1 MSIAIINATISG
13 TCVVGGTTTLT
24 GALTS
29 GSSLNAQGITST
41 TLNLTNNLV
50 QSGTG
55 NLASGTGGISCN
67 GNLVVS
73 GNTIINSNCNV
84 LGNIN
89 LSRDLVAGAT
99 TITNTSLGFISGLT
113 SNAQTQITGIIPT
126 LLGQTNAWTGL
137 NTYNTNIPT
146 TTISATTAN
155 QLCNKTYVDTAD
167 TTSITNLKTATNT
180 WTGVN
185 TWTTSVN
192 VFNVL
197 PTTVV
202 TATTSTQLTNKST
215 VDGLITTNNTTLTNA
230 NNSWNGVN
238 SFFSTINVNGS
249 SFFTSQLPQSSL
261 VPSTGAQLT
270 NKTYVDASFTTLR
283 GATNSWTGV
292 NTFNNNVVL
301 PTATYLSDAGLFL
314 RGVGDVNHKLQY
326 NVTSDGPALQGL
338 SGGRLGIVA
347 NPTILTWN
355 STTIDMNV
363 RTSFNNEIR
372 MNTNPLYLKSVGD
385 NNHFLQYTGAPYDG
399 PALQGAG
406 GGKIGTVAKT
416 DILTWT
422 SSAGINTVNVSG
434 NTNLTGNVNI
444 LPYAPATILSAYTLN
459 CNAVTC
465 LGQIVAGGVG
475 IVTAKLQCSNNG
487 TGILGL
493 QCGTYTA
500 VTDANQTVTFPN
512 AFLGANPP
520 IVFLQPKYANAVSGT
535 AYVITTS
542 LTNFT
547 YRFFFD
553 GSVNSESAVVM
564 YWHAYQI

>member
-1 MSIAIINATISG
+1 MSIAIVNATISG
-13 TCVVGGTTTLT
+13 TLVVGGTSTLT

-29 GSSLNAQGITST
+29 GSTLNAQGITST

-67 GNLVVS
+67 ANLVVS
-73 GNTIINSNCNV
+73 GNTIINSNCNI

-89 LSRDLVAGAT
+89 LTRDLVAGAT
-99 TITNTSLGFISGLT
+99 TITNTQLGFISGLT
-113 SNAQTQITGIIPT
+113 SNAQTQISAIIPT
-126 LLGQTNAWTGL
+126 LIGQTNAWTGL
-137 NTYNTNIPT
+137 NTYNTTIPT

-155 QLCNKTYVDTAD
+155 QLCNKTYTDATA
-167 TTSITNLKTATNT
+167 TTAGTTATTNLKGATNT

-185 TWTTSVN
+185 T
-192 VFNVL
+192 
-197 PTTVV
+197 
-202 TATTSTQLTNKST
+202 
-215 VDGLITTNNTTLTNA
+215 
-230 NNSWNGVN
+230 
-238 SFFSTINVNGS
+238 
-249 SFFTSQLPQSSL
+249 
-261 VPSTGAQLT
+261 
-270 NKTYVDASFTTLR
+270 Y
-283 GATNSWTGV
+283 
-292 NTFNNNVVL
+292 NNNVIL

-314 RGVGDVNHKLQY
+314 RNVGDTNHKLQY

-338 SGGRLGIVA
+338 GGGRLGIA
-347 NPTILTWN
+347 GNPTILTW
-355 STTIDMNV
+355 SGTTIDMNV

-372 MNTNPLYLKSVGD
+372 MNVNPLYLKSVGD
-385 NNHFLQYTGAPYDG
+385 NNHLLQYTGAPYDG
-399 PALQGAG
+399 VALQGG
-406 GGKIGTVAKT
+406 SGGKIGTVAKT
-416 DILTWT
+416 DMINWT
-422 SSAGINTVNVSG
+422 SSAGINTVNVSA

-444 LPYAPATILSAYTLN
+444 LPYTSNTTLSAYTVN
-459 CNAVTC
+459 CNAITS

-512 AFLGANPP
+512 AFLGSNPP
-520 IVFLQPKYANAVSGT
+520 LVFLQPKYANAVTGT
-535 AYVITTS
+535 AYVISTS

-564 YWHAYQI
+564 YWSAYQI

>member
-13 TCVVGGTTTLT
+13 TLVVGGTSTLT

-29 GSSLNAQGITST
+29 GSTLNAQGITST

-50 QSGTG
+50 QTGTG

-67 GNLVVS
+67 ANLVVS

-99 TITNTSLGFISGLT
+99 TITNTQLGFISGLT
-113 SNAQTQITGIIPT
+113 SNAQTQITAVIPT
-126 LLGQTNAWTGL
+126 LLAQTNAWTAL
-137 NTYNTNIPT
+137 NTYNTVIPT

-155 QLCNKTYVDTAD
+155 QFCNKTYTDTAD
-167 TTSITNLKTATNT
+167 TTTITNLRAGANT
-180 WTGVN
+180 WTGIN
-185 TWTTSVN
+185 TYNTSVN

-197 PTTVV
+197 PTSSVN
-202 TATTSTQLTNKST
+202 ATTTQQLTNKST
-215 VDGLITTNNTTLTNA
+215 VDSLITTNNTLLFGS
-230 NNSWNGVN
+230 NNSWNGTTTFGGSVN
-238 SFFSTINVNGS
+238 FNTTSFFNTLPPQ
-249 SFFTSQLPQSSL
+249 TSILP
-261 VPSTGAQLT
+261 TTNTMCT
-270 NKTYVDASFTTLR
+270 NKLYVDASFTTLR

-301 PTATYLSDAGLFL
+301 PTATYLVDSALFL

-338 SGGRLGIVA
+338 SGGRLGITT

-372 MNTNPLYLKSVGD
+372 MNSNPFYLKSVGD
-385 NNHFLQYTGAPYDG
+385 NNHVLRYEGVVDG
-399 PALQGAG
+399 PSLIGALG
-406 GGKIGTVAKT
+406 GRLGTIVKN
-416 DILTWT
+416 DILTWNT
-422 SSAGINTVNVSG
+422 TAGINSVNVSG

-444 LPYAPATILSAYTLN
+444 LPYAPATILSAHTLN
-459 CNAVTC
+459 CQAITS

-493 QCGTYTA
+493 QCGSYQASTN
-500 VTDANQTVTFPN
+500 ANQVVAFPN
-512 AFLGANPP
+512 TFLGSNNP
-520 IVFLQPKYANAVSGT
+520 IVFLQPVYASATTGT
-535 AYVITTS
+535 AYVISTS
-542 LTNFT
+542 LTSFT

-553 GSVNSESAVVM
+553 GSVNSESAVLM
-564 YWHAYQI
+564 YWHAYQV

>member
-1 MSIAIINATISG
+1 MSIAIVNATISG
-13 TCVVGGTTTLT
+13 TLVVGGTSTLT

-29 GSSLNAQGITST
+29 GSTLNAQGITST

-55 NLASGTGGISCN
+55 NLASGTGGIRCN
-67 GNLVVS
+67 ANLVVS

-89 LSRDLVAGAT
+89 LTRDLVAGSI
-99 TITNTSLGFISGLT
+99 TITNTQLGYASGAT
-113 SNAQTQITGIIPT
+113 SNIQTQITNTVPT
-126 LLGQTNAWTGL
+126 LLSQTNAWTGL

-155 QLCNKTYVDTAD
+155 QLCNKTYTDLTA
-167 TTSITNLKTATNT
+167 TTAGTTATTALKGATNT
-180 WTGVN
+180 
-185 TWTTSVN
+185 
-192 VFNVL
+192 
-197 PTTVV
+197 
-202 TATTSTQLTNKST
+202 
-215 VDGLITTNNTTLTNA
+215 
-230 NNSWNGVN
+230 
-238 SFFSTINVNGS
+238 
-249 SFFTSQLPQSSL
+249 
-261 VPSTGAQLT
+261 
-270 NKTYVDASFTTLR
+270 
-283 GATNSWTGV
+283 WTGV

-301 PTATYLSDAGLFL
+301 PTATYLSDAGLFI

-338 SGGRLGIVA
+338 SGGRLGITA

-355 STTIDMNV
+355 STTIDMNN
-363 RTSFNNEIR
+363 RASFNNEIR
-372 MNTNPLYLKSVGD
+372 MNTNPFYLKSVGD
-385 NNHFLQYTGAPYDG
+385 NNHVLKYESVVDG
-399 PALQGAG
+399 PSLIGALG
-406 GGKIGTVAKT
+406 GRLGTITKN
-416 DILTWT
+416 DILTWNT
-422 SSAGINTVNVSG
+422 TAGVNSVNVSG

-444 LPYAPATILSAYTLN
+444 LPYAPATILSAHTLN
-459 CNAVTC
+459 CQAITS

-493 QCGTYTA
+493 QCGSFQA
-500 VTDANQTVTFPN
+500 STDANQTVTFPN
-512 AFLGANPP
+512 AFLGVNNP
-520 IVFLQPKYANAVSGT
+520 IVFLQPRYANAVAGT

-553 GSVNSESAVVM
+553 GSVNSESAVLM
-564 YWHAYQI
+564 YWQAYQI